1 MRLHADVPV
10 GFCDVRS
17 IRVGFGNAVRVNRW
31 VRRRWTLAVLGEKT
45 GLTPGY
51 ISSVERGQRNPT
63 LDAITQLADAFGL
76 HAWEL
81 VREGEWEA
89 GRLPEVPR
97 DVEEEGGQE
106 PGVGG

>member
-1 MRLHADVPV
+1 M
-10 GFCDVRS
+10 
-17 IRVGFGNAVRVNRW
+17 GFGNAVRANRW
-31 VRRRWTLAVLGEKT
+31 VRRRWTLAVLSERT

-63 LDAITQLADAFGL
+63 LDAITALADAFGI

-89 GRLPEVPR
+89 AKLPEPPP
-97 DVEEEGGQE
+97 DGEGEGGGQE
-106 PGVGG
+106 PAEGGKGGK